1 MVHEKP
7 DSMQQHI
14 GNRIESEVREMLNQ
28 TPKDNWLA
36 EVEIK
41 EAIDGRAQIYIDGK
55 LVPGVIGYRIEQNSQ
70 DKRIP
75 LLELQVQ
82 CKFDMKSGA
91 VPLLPE
97 PWTWFYTPKVPNFI
111 DERDL
116 GKN

>member
-1 MVHEKP
+1 MNE
-7 DSMQQHI
+7 
-14 GNRIESEVREMLNQ
+14 EVRETLNQ
-28 TPKDNWLA
+28 TSNDSWLA

-41 EAIDGRAQIYIDGK
+41 EAIDGRARIYIDGK
-55 LVPGVIGYRIEQNSQ
+55 LVPGVIGYKIEQNSQ

-82 CKFDMKSGA
+82 CTFDMKSGA

-97 PWTWFYTPKVPNFI
+97 PWTWFYAPKVPNFV

-116 GKN
+116 GKD